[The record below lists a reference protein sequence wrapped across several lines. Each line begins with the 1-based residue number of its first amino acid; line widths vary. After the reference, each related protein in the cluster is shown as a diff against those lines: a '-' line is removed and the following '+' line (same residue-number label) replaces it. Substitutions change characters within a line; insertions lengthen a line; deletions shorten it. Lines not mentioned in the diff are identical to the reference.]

1 MAETWGYS
9 VPLTSTALAKME
21 GDIHAEALF
30 KRTFDDDVS
39 TVAST
44 CKAENMPCWTKRSVL
59 ALCHE
64 LLTGFSA
71 PDFQEELQKLRAKA
85 PNDMQ
90 VAGRMELALTAQ
102 KKIIP
107 KYGFPATAEGVE
119 AMRDA
124 ICPYLMDY
132 MVKMVV
138 DDIDRKL
145 GLPPNSTA
153 KAAKGPQTARFE
165 SERERSLS
173 DESVMTNSSTDSEN
187 KERSVSEVS
196 VTPSST
202 PIVDKDTEF
211 SRQQVLSLCNDL
223 LQGFSNAEFQEA
235 LQPILERSK
244 GRKAVPERTLLA
256 LKVQGKVLPKY
267 GLPGNMAGVL
277 LMLDKI
283 APHAGDW
290 MVMSLVNSIDEKL
303 GLPANTTISSLPPP
317 A

>member
-9 VPLTSTALAKME
+9 VPLTSTALAKIE

-165 SERERSLS
+165 TERERSVS
-173 DESVMTNSSTDSEN
+173 DESVMTNSSMNSEN
-187 KERSVSEVS
+187 
-196 VTPSST
+196 
-202 PIVDKDTEF
+202 KDTEF

-244 GRKAVPERTLLA
+244 GRKAIPERTLLA

-303 GLPANTTISSLPPP
+303 GLPANTTLSSLPPP